1 MYGIDISQHQGS
13 AFDISRYQHDFVIIR
28 AGYGLTQDPLFNSF
42 ADQCERKKIPYGVY
56 WYSYATAPDGGTA
69 EADKCLQVIKG
80 RHIQAGVW
88 IDMEDAD
95 KYKRKAGA
103 LTPAICTGVCQRFC
117 DRIAAAGYHAGIY
130 ASLSWFGPY
139 GFITNTYGY
148 DRWIAAWSY
157 KPGDLA
163 GQCSILQYR
172 GAPLDLDY
180 MNVSLS
186 WFGGEDPKP
195 VRKTLDELAQEV
207 IAGKWGNGTE
217 RKTALEKAG
226 YDYAIVQQRVNDIL
240 SQNAPQSATELY
252 LLAMAVIRGEY
263 GNGLTRRLKLGSK
276 YDAVQAEVNR
286 IINQK

>member
-13 AFDISRYQHDFVIIR
+13 NFNISNYQHDFVIIR
-28 AGYGLTQDPLFNSF
+28 AGYGLTRDPLFNSF
-42 ADQCERKKIPYGVY
+42 ADQCEKKKIPYGVY

-69 EADKCLQVIKG
+69 EADKCLEVIKG

-130 ASLSWFGPY
+130 ASLSWFSPY
-139 GFITNTYGY
+139 GFITNTYGF
-148 DRWIAAWSY
+148 DRWVAAWSY
-157 KPGDLA
+157 KPGDLS

-180 MNVSLS
+180 MNVPLS

-195 VRKTLDELAQEV
+195 VRKTLDELAAEV
-207 IAGKWGNGTE
+207 IAGKWGNGSE
-217 RKTALEKAG
+217 RRKALEAAG
-226 YDYAIVQQRVNDIL
+226 YDYQTVQQRVNDVL
-240 SQNAPQSATELY
+240 SQEAAETPTDVY
-252 LLAMAVIRGEY
+252 VLAMACIRGEY
-263 GNGLTRRLKLGSK
+263 GNGLTRRLRLGSR
-276 YDAVQAEVNR
+276 YDEVQAEINR
-286 IINQK
+286 ILSNK